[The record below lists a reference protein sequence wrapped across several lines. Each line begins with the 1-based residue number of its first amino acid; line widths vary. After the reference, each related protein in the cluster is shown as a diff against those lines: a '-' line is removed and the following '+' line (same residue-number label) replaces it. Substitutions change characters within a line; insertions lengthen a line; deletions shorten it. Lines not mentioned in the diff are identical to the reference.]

1 MKSSTILLNQR
12 RSEIA
17 GKKTYKAPT
26 YKLTKD
32 MEKKLEMSPLSLD
45 SFISMEQF
53 ATFLPRGRRKLRLNM
68 PELREELLS
77 KRGMNQGTNVD
88 GLRSGGKAAMTG
100 NMKAP
105 PKKATSELDQATILY
120 NIMNKNKLATNPNP
134 TSFKNKFR
142 L

>member
-17 GKKTYKAPT
+17 GKKTYNAPT

-53 ATFLPRGRRKLRLNM
+53 ATFLPRGKRKLRLNM

-100 NMKAP
+100 SMKAP

>member
-17 GKKTYKAPT
+17 GKKTYNAPT

-53 ATFLPRGRRKLRLNM
+53 ASFLPRGKRKLRLNM

-105 PKKATSELDQATILY
+105 PKKATSELDQTTILY

>member
-17 GKKTYKAPT
+17 GKKTYNAPT

-77 KRGMNQGTNVD
+77 KRGLNQGTDVD

-105 PKKATSELDQATILY
+105 PKKAASELDQATILY

>member
-26 YKLTKD
+26 YKLTK
-32 MEKKLEMSPLSLD
+32 EMKERIDRSPLTLD

-53 ATFLPRGRRKLRLNM
+53 ATYLPRGYRRLKLNM
-68 PELREELLS
+68 PELRDELLS
-77 KRGMNQGTNVD
+77 KRGMNQGTDTN
-88 GLRSGGKAAMTG
+88 GLRSGGKAAMSG
-100 NMKAP
+100 NKKAP
-105 PKKATSELDQATILY
+105 PKKATQELTQKTILY
-120 NIMNKNKLATNPNP
+120 NIKNKNKLASNPNP
-134 TSFKNKFR
+134 TSFKNKVK